1 MHINN
6 ANSVHPQYMNFAGTS
21 PMISK
26 FTPPT
31 FTPTTVHSMHGTTAD
46 SSYVPAPVLL
56 IARPT
61 QQPSMPIGLNAN
73 GYVTHESLALPAM
86 AQSQPSAAVSVQ
98 PTANINGYLPW
109 NAITAAALSAAADA
123 AAVAAAVAAADGDA
137 SVDYVNGTNDE
148 SSTAATTDDSVSK
161 DGSSKHSAPAA
172 ATRTSV
178 GDQRTNAADTVAAAV
193 TGISGKCAVQ

>member
-1 MHINN
+1 
-6 ANSVHPQYMNFAGTS
+6 MNFAGTS

-31 FTPTTVHSMHGTTAD
+31 FTPPTVHPMHGTTAD

-61 QQPSMPIGLNAN
+61 QQPSMSIGLNAN

-86 AQSQPSAAVSVQ
+86 AHSQPSAAVSVQ

-123 AAVAAAVAAADGDA
+123 AAVAAADGDA
-137 SVDYVNGTNDE
+137 SIDYVNGTNDE

-178 GDQRTNAADTVAAAV
+178 GDQRTSAGDTVAAAV